1 MENQQCESKVLITGG
16 SGYLASWVVRLF
28 LEKGCQVN
36 TTIRHMDNRVK
47 YTHLLEM
54 EQQFPGKLR
63 MFEADLTREGSFDEA
78 AAGCSVVIHTASPFK
93 ISGIRDPMKE
103 LINPAVDGIR
113 NVFGAALRAGTVRR
127 IVLTSSVAAI
137 FGDAVDLLQNER
149 GIFTEEDW
157 NTTSSARHQPYSWS
171 KTLAEKE
178 AWKIA
183 GDHPGL
189 ELNVINPG
197 FVLGPTLTKR
207 KDSVSISVIDQLV
220 SGKFRAGVPKGM
232 HAVVDVR
239 DVAEAHLLAAFSH
252 VAGMRFIA
260 APHHTTFVEMA
271 SLVKRNFTELPV
283 PSHAIP
289 TWLFLLVG
297 PFLGF
302 PARFILRNI
311 GYDIRIDNTRIRE
324 VLGMTFRP
332 LEETLVDQVRQ
343 ILENN
348 HHKK

>member
-1 MENQQCESKVLITGG
+1 MENKPSESKVLITGG
-16 SGYLASWVVRLF
+16 SGYLASWVVSLF
-28 LEKGCQVN
+28 LERGSRVN
-36 TTIRHMDNRVK
+36 TTIRHMDNKGK
-47 YTHLLEM
+47 YMHLLEM
-54 EQQFPGKLR
+54 EQQYPGKLR
-63 MFEADLTREGSFDEA
+63 IFEADLTREGSFDEA
-78 AAGCSVVIHTASPFK
+78 AAGCSVVVHTASPFK

-103 LINPAVDGIR
+103 LIHPAVEGVR
-113 NVFGAALRAGTVRR
+113 NVSGAALRAGTVRR
-127 IVLTSSVAAI
+127 MVLTSSVAAI
-137 FGDAVDLLQNER
+137 FGDAVDLRQNER

-157 NTTSSARHQPYSWS
+157 NTTSSVRHQPYSWS
-171 KTLAEKE
+171 KTLAERE

-239 DVAEAHLLAAFSH
+239 DVAKAHLLAAFSPIS
-252 VAGMRFIA
+252 GMRFIA

-271 SLVKRNFTELPV
+271 AILKRNFPGLPV
-283 PSHAIP
+283 PSKAIP

-297 PFLGF
+297 PLLGF

-311 GYDIRIDNTRIRE
+311 GYDLRLDNTRIRE
-324 VLGMTFRP
+324 VLGMKFRP
-332 LEETLVDQVRQ
+332 LEETLTDQVRQ
-343 ILENN
+343 ILSQKGN
-348 HHKK
+348 K